1 LSELENVAK
10 TIVGNLHQ
18 SYLNRVLTE
27 WYKQDTLQIREDLG
41 IGSYSETVTNP
52 ADLYEKVRMHI
63 LTKAFQDDETIEFLM
78 NIPRWVGFRVD
89 IDSIDTGEQAI
100 QAAKQS
106 ALALIWVMLIPRVII
121 GNTVLPEDFEQ
132 QGVDTTVESLLQ
144 SDKSRKQLDTIM
156 SLELDRRGVGTGFF
170 NISDIVMGYQ
180 IDDAKKIERLRVLFA
195 LVIMKATELPFDLDS
210 VFLLNEAVLIEETEA
225 YIITMQAQNA
235 LNNRI
240 KGNSSSRPFEWPLV
254 GTTRVF
260 AGIMNTLDVMKKYSA
275 KMSTCSLFTNTTE
288 GQIQPWTESE
298 FIIFLLSEIADYYTE
313 ILRKRSGKDKNEELN
328 GFIDLL
334 RGEDIE
340 IASRV
345 METSDKSGS
354 LHEEL
359 SECKR
364 RARIGERPQISLE
377 RRFRVVLST
386 LKRSLEDAQS
396 SDVSS
401 EEIVDQIATSF
412 DAISDVIRKHQDA
425 LGSEV
430 DKFTEE
436 FCFET
441 SFRILDLLG
450 LGSYLPELPWITRF
464 IAEESTMIDI
474 SSGEISQLRDSQ
486 RIKRTVYAFA
496 GAIAFLVL
504 QTRT

>member
-1 LSELENVAK
+1 M
-10 TIVGNLHQ
+10 
-18 SYLNRVLTE
+18 LTE
-27 WYKQDTLQIREDLG
+27 WYEQDTLQIREDLG
-41 IGSYSETVTNP
+41 IASYSETVTNP

-63 LTKAFQDDETIEFLM
+63 ITKAFQDDETIEFLM
-78 NIPRWVGFRVD
+78 NIPQWVGFRID

-121 GNTVLPEDFEQ
+121 GHTILPEDFEQ
-132 QGVDTTVESLLQ
+132 QGVGTTVESLLQ

-156 SLELDRRGVGTGFF
+156 SLELDRKGVGAGFF
-170 NISDIVMGYQ
+170 NISDIVMGYE
-180 IDDAKKIERLRVLFA
+180 IDEAKKIERLRVLLA

-210 VFLLNEAVLIEETEA
+210 VFPLNEAALIKETEA
-225 YIITMQAQNA
+225 YIITKQAQNA

-260 AGIMNTLDVMKKYSA
+260 AGIINTLDILKKYSA
-275 KMSTCSLFTNTTE
+275 MMSTCTLFTNTKE
-288 GQIQPWTESE
+288 GHTQPWAESE

-313 ILRKRSGKDKNEELN
+313 ILRTQSGKGKNEELN

-340 IASRV
+340 ITSRV

-364 RARIGERPQISLE
+364 RARIGEKPQISPE

-386 LKRSLEDAQS
+386 LKQSLEDAQS

-401 EEIVDQIATSF
+401 EEIVDKIATSF

-436 FCFET
+436 LCFET

-474 SSGEISQLRDSQ
+474 SSGEISELRDSQ
-486 RIKRTVYAFA
+486 RIKRTVSAFA

-504 QTRT
+504 QTRA